1 MKIETQRLS
10 NLLLNFNLNIMK
22 TYFAA
27 LLAAAA
33 AATSAEGGYRNN
45 QHNHSSGYQHGGSY
59 PHAHQTHPA
68 YDPWTN

>member
-1 MKIETQRLS
+1 
-10 NLLLNFNLNIMK
+10 MK

-33 AATSAEGGYRNN
+33 AATSAEGGYHNN
-45 QHNHSSGYQHGGSY
+45 QHNHSHGYQHGGGY

-68 YDPWTN
+68 YDPWTNTKNAAVAAKTESWYSPYH